1 MCDVCERDR
10 EKQNREESRVESC
23 ILERVVV
30 VPIKITA
37 NKTMYTSTS
46 STRKLF
52 VFVKTCAA
60 NASKESRQ
68 TK

>member
-46 STRKLF
+46 NYSFLLRHVLPMPQRNRGKQN
-52 VFVKTCAA
+52 KH
-60 NASKESRQ
+60 
-68 TK
+68 